1 MPTPPRPDSCEVAWE
16 VAPDVYCL
24 GPRGRTQT
32 DVYFIRS
39 GSSWALIDTGWAHDG
54 PSIKR
59 AAEAVFGAGARPASI
74 LLTHCHPDHAGSA
87 LQLARAW
94 ECAVYVHPQELP
106 IATGDFT
113 AMTDGAG
120 PLDVWVILPL
130 MRAVGQRRRE
140 AMLSK
145 SSLRDVV
152 RPLEF
157 GPGHSRL
164 ARLELDSHTGAHPGP
179 RFVPSSRGPHR
190 DHRRCPRDDAGEHNV
205 RSPLPAPRSLRPAVV
220 HDLEPGCSQGI
231 DRQDLRAGAGRG
243 GGRPRD
249 PDDRR
254 GHRRHRTSLHPSGD
268 GVAWTQPLVEP

>member
-152 RPLEF
+152 RPLEPDP
-157 GPGHSRL
+157 GIPGLPGWSWIPTPGHTPGHVSFLRAEDRIVITGDALVTMQVNTMSGLLFQHPGLSGPPWYTTWSRVAARESIARICAL
-164 ARLELDSHTGAHPGP
+164 APVVVAGGHGIPMTGAATADAV
-179 RFVPSSRGPHR
+179 RAFTRRVMASRG
-190 DHRRCPRDDAGEHNV
+190 HN
-205 RSPLPAPRSLRPAVV
+205 R
-220 HDLEPGCSQGI
+220 
-231 DRQDLRAGAGRG
+231 
-243 GGRPRD
+243 
-249 PDDRR
+249 
-254 GHRRHRTSLHPSGD
+254 
-268 GVAWTQPLVEP
+268 